1 MEITPISQLRP
12 GKLNYALHVRI
23 SRMWEFRGTNEQ
35 NDIKHLDLVL
45 IDQKGNSIYAEIP
58 PDAIAVL
65 KPHLQEKKIV
75 YISKITIERAKLGFR
90 VVDNPYM
97 VKLNKRT
104 IVLEDKDE
112 IQGFPKYTFSLTPL
126 DKLDQYKNKTDR
138 FIDVIAKISGV
149 SNVAKV
155 PTTSGDQQMRRVVL
169 LEDLKGNMIELS
181 LSEKEFWN
189 LTEINF
195 RCGSA
200 TSCYCNICRNLSQTL
215 QSLPSEPVPIK
226 KTYLQN
232 DDATHKF
239 EEKSLEQLKHVDPF
253 LDMGMELIGKSASTL
268 RKQYEPKEIP
278 PDITSWIGYKF
289 TFVVRVLSKKSVKTI
304 DPSFEVLMIKE
315 KYQKEPIISFISS
328 SGVVPAESSSST
340 MAEYKELP
348 LLMPITS
355 KDIEKRSDP
364 LHNQNT
370 PKKLKIWTLN
380 HLAFGKNL
388 RFQTKE
394 ALETQTM
401 TIRKQLMTKMIFHNS
416 RKSRVPTLKEKAKN
430 DA

>member
-1 MEITPISQLRP
+1 
-12 GKLNYALHVRI
+12 
-23 SRMWEFRGTNEQ
+23 MWEFRGTNEQ

-58 PDAIAVL
+58 PDAIDVL

-181 LSEKEFWN
+181 LSRKRVLEFDGDQILDVGQQHHVIAIFVGTLVKLYKGEYTFLSGTSACRWYIN
-189 LTEINF
+189 ENDIAEIKAF
-195 RCGSA
+195 
-200 TSCYCNICRNLSQTL
+200 QK
-215 QSLPSEPVPIK
+215 SLPSEPVPIK

-232 DDATHKF
+232 DDA
-239 EEKSLEQLKHVDPF
+239 
-253 LDMGMELIGKSASTL
+253 
-268 RKQYEPKEIP
+268 
-278 PDITSWIGYKF
+278 
-289 TFVVRVLSKKSVKTI
+289 
-304 DPSFEVLMIKE
+304 
-315 KYQKEPIISFISS
+315 
-328 SGVVPAESSSST
+328 
-340 MAEYKELP
+340 
-348 LLMPITS
+348 
-355 KDIEKRSDP
+355 
-364 LHNQNT
+364 
-370 PKKLKIWTLN
+370 
-380 HLAFGKNL
+380 
-388 RFQTKE
+388 
-394 ALETQTM
+394 
-401 TIRKQLMTKMIFHNS
+401 
-416 RKSRVPTLKEKAKN
+416 
-430 DA
+430 

>member
-1 MEITPISQLRP
+1 
-12 GKLNYALHVRI
+12 
-23 SRMWEFRGTNEQ
+23 
-35 NDIKHLDLVL
+35 
-45 IDQKGNSIYAEIP
+45 
-58 PDAIAVL
+58 
-65 KPHLQEKKIV
+65 
-75 YISKITIERAKLGFR
+75 
-90 VVDNPYM
+90 M

-104 IVLEDKDE
+104 IVLEDKDQ

-181 LSEKEFWN
+181 LSGKRALEFDGDQVLDVGQQHHVIAIFVGTLVKLYKGEYTFLSGTSACRWYIN
-189 LTEINF
+189 ENDIAEIKAF
-195 RCGSA
+195 
-200 TSCYCNICRNLSQTL
+200 QK
-215 QSLPSEPVPIK
+215 SLPSEPVPIK

-253 LDMGMELIGKSASTL
+253 LDMGQRYQCTATIIGITENQTWCYKACKICNSAIIQKENGYKCTKEGCPSTQFEWKYKIPFIASDHTYNLEFMFFEKKGMELIGKSASTL

-348 LLMPITS
+348 LLVPITS
-355 KDIEKRSDP
+355 KDIEKKERSTSQP
-364 LHNQNT
+364 EHT
-370 PKKLKIWTLN
+370 
-380 HLAFGKNL
+380 
-388 RFQTKE
+388 E
-394 ALETQTM
+394 ETQDM
-401 TIRKQLMTKMIFHNS
+401 DIEPS
-416 RKSRVPTLKEKAKN
+416 GY
-430 DA
+430 D